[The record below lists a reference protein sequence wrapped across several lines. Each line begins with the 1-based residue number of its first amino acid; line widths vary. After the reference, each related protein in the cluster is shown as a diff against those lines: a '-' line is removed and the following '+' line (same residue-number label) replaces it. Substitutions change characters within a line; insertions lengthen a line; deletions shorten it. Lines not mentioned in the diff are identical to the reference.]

1 MNITWVTWSYHVSCR
16 RNSDVDRKKKKKKK
30 EELDMT
36 VSSRWHV
43 SCRLM
48 LWLQV
53 IPWWRNTR
61 WHILEDLSYCIML
74 MHTWVAWLYNML
86 NWLTQAILPQIDLWI
101 LKMDRGSSAYVQL
114 RVLCSNRNRT
124 RQLQNIYACTG
135 RPMYLW
141 CWNEQACRSHICI
154 VDAPHQRE
162 ASGCHVCLGKAGPSY
177 INTGPWPPYPCLWGR
192 IIRLNICGANWLPWL
207 LKKADPL
214 NLNIGPWDTHP
225 SKYGACLW
233 RMDMCKWSIPITILN
248 HSQMVASVAKKKQAL
263 YIQIQAPGARI
274 LQHMGYVYQCGCL
287 DYQNLPPY

>member
-1 MNITWVTWSYHVSCR
+1 MVKSSKNDILP
-16 RNSDVDRKKKKKKK
+16 RKKKKKKEK
-30 EELDMT
+30 ELDMT

-124 RQLQNIYACTG
+124 RSGNRSGHSRMIFAGGSDPKLTLT
-135 RPMYLW
+135 RPHE
-141 CWNEQACRSHICI
+141 WNWGSQA
-154 VDAPHQRE
+154 
-162 ASGCHVCLGKAGPSY
+162 
-177 INTGPWPPYPCLWGR
+177 
-192 IIRLNICGANWLPWL
+192 
-207 LKKADPL
+207 
-214 NLNIGPWDTHP
+214 
-225 SKYGACLW
+225 
-233 RMDMCKWSIPITILN
+233 
-248 HSQMVASVAKKKQAL
+248 
-263 YIQIQAPGARI
+263 
-274 LQHMGYVYQCGCL
+274 YVFI
-287 DYQNLPPY
+287 

>member
-1 MNITWVTWSYHVSCR
+1 
-16 RNSDVDRKKKKKKK
+16 
-30 EELDMT
+30 MT

-124 RQLQNIYACTG
+124 RQLQNIYACCTG

-177 INTGPWPPYPCLWGR
+177 INTGPWPPISLSMGPNYTFEHLWSQ
-192 IIRLNICGANWLPWL
+192 LAALAA
-207 LKKADPL
+207 KKSRPFKFKYRPL
-214 NLNIGPWDTHP
+214 GHTSFKI
-225 SKYGACLW
+225 W
-233 RMDMCKWSIPITILN
+233 RMFMA
-248 HSQMVASVAKKKQAL
+248 H
-263 YIQIQAPGARI
+263 
-274 LQHMGYVYQCGCL
+274 GYV
-287 DYQNLPPY
+287 

>member
-1 MNITWVTWSYHVSCR
+1 MPFWWKWPFDPSDPIMTSDPIIVLREQWFRYLSLWPSLVKIRCR
-16 RNSDVDRKKKKKKK
+16 EVCEKDVLPERKK
-30 EELDMT
+30 ELDMT

-43 SCRLM
+43 SCRLI

-162 ASGCHVCLGKAGPSY
+162 ASGCC
-177 INTGPWPPYPCLWGR
+177 
-192 IIRLNICGANWLPWL
+192 
-207 LKKADPL
+207 
-214 NLNIGPWDTHP
+214 
-225 SKYGACLW
+225 
-233 RMDMCKWSIPITILN
+233 
-248 HSQMVASVAKKKQAL
+248 
-263 YIQIQAPGARI
+263 
-274 LQHMGYVYQCGCL
+274 YVH
-287 DYQNLPPY
+287 

>member
-16 RNSDVDRKKKKKKK
+16 RNSDVDRKKKKK
-30 EELDMT
+30 EEERNW
-36 VSSRWHV
+36 SNIRRRRRNWSNIR
-43 SCRLM
+43 SCGCAGR
-48 LWLQV
+48 
-53 IPWWRNTR
+53 I
-61 WHILEDLSYCIML
+61 
-74 MHTWVAWLYNML
+74 
-86 NWLTQAILPQIDLWI
+86 
-101 LKMDRGSSAYVQL
+101 
-114 RVLCSNRNRT
+114 T

-263 YIQIQAPGARI
+263 YI
-274 LQHMGYVYQCGCL
+274 
-287 DYQNLPPY
+287 

>member
-1 MNITWVTWSYHVSCR
+1 
-16 RNSDVDRKKKKKKK
+16 
-30 EELDMT
+30 MT

-43 SCRLM
+43 SCRLI

-192 IIRLNICGANWLPWL
+192 IIRLNICRANWLPWL
-207 LKKADPL
+207 LKKAEPL

-225 SKYGACLW
+225 SKYGAWICVNDQYLSPYW
-233 RMDMCKWSIPITILN
+233 TTAKWLPRLLRKSRPFIFKYRPLGP
-248 HSQMVASVAKKKQAL
+248 ASFNIWGMFTNVD
-263 YIQIQAPGARI
+263 
-274 LQHMGYVYQCGCL
+274 V
-287 DYQNLPPY
+287 

>member
-1 MNITWVTWSYHVSCR
+1 MS
-16 RNSDVDRKKKKKKK
+16 K
-30 EELDMT
+30 LDMT

-263 YIQIQAPGARI
+263 YI
-274 LQHMGYVYQCGCL
+274 
-287 DYQNLPPY
+287 

>member
-16 RNSDVDRKKKKKKK
+16 RNSDVDRKKK
-30 EELDMT
+30 ELDMT

-141 CWNEQACRSHICI
+141 CWNEQACRSHYLHC
-154 VDAPHQRE
+154 
-162 ASGCHVCLGKAGPSY
+162 GCTTPKRSQWL
-177 INTGPWPPYPCLWGR
+177 PCLLR
-192 IIRLNICGANWLPWL
+192 KSR
-207 LKKADPL
+207 
-214 NLNIGPWDTHP
+214 
-225 SKYGACLW
+225 
-233 RMDMCKWSIPITILN
+233 
-248 HSQMVASVAKKKQAL
+248 SVI
-263 YIQIQAPGARI
+263 Y
-274 LQHMGYVYQCGCL
+274 
-287 DYQNLPPY
+287 